1 MGWSGR
7 KSASIADI
15 GFKSAVHPQPTPIAV
30 VGGEQRGSLVIVV
43 RCNCLG
49 HKRASAVGAD
59 DDLRALD
66 AASRPAS
73 SGPLCRP
80 HVPPRQNL
88 LDGEAFADL
97 GAALSR
103 GVDQQLVEY
112 GPPWAVRDRCLS
124 CAWRASDRERTKV
137 EGVGVDRRAPGRHQP
152 IEQAPLDRALT
163 PSGCNRWVDTVSLGK
178 VARSTTRTR

>member
-1 MGWSGR
+1 M
-7 KSASIADI
+7 
-15 GFKSAVHPQPTPIAV
+15 
-30 VGGEQRGSLVIVV
+30 V

-66 AASRPAS
+66 AAAALLRAAPDADHTSLLA
-73 SGPLCRP
+73 
-80 HVPPRQNL
+80 QNL

-97 GAALSR
+97 GATLSR

-112 GPPWAVRDRCLS
+112 GPPWTVRDRCLACS
-124 CAWRASDRERTKV
+124 WRASDRERTKV

-152 IEQAPLDRALT
+152 IEQAPL
-163 PSGCNRWVDTVSLGK
+163 
-178 VARSTTRTR
+178 